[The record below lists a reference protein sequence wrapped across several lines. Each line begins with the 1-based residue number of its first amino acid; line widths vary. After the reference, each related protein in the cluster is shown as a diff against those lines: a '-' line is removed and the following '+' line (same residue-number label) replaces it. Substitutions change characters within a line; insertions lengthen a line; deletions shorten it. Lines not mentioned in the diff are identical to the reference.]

1 MKALQAF
8 IYSTIGFVFFVMVTV
23 NFFDILM
30 PIPPKEIRTVQKI
43 DETIYYFTPRN
54 DIVTSKFYNDD
65 GYFLVVYN
73 EDSKDFDIKEV
84 EEEDWEHQEIDQY
97 EI

>member
-1 MKALQAF
+1 MKVLQGF
-8 IYSTIGFVFFVMVTV
+8 IYSTIAFVFFVMVTV

-65 GYFLVVYN
+65 GYFLVIYN
-73 EDSKDFDIKEV
+73 EDSKDFNIKEV
-84 EEEDWEHQEIDQY
+84 EEEDWKHQEINRY